1 MDGVRGRPA
10 ACDRDARDRRDQ
22 RGRGRVGAAPRRGV
36 RRRAVRDRGVEA
48 RRADLEEG
56 SALDRRRRLGDGGL
70 AVARDLAIDL
80 GTASVLVYR
89 LGDGIVFDDATVVAL
104 EAGTDRVVAVGEEA
118 WRIIGSGS
126 GDVVGVRPLRDGT
139 FTEFEITQRL
149 LEVVMR
155 RA

>member
-1 MDGVRGRPA
+1 M
-10 ACDRDARDRRDQ
+10 
-22 RGRGRVGAAPRRGV
+22 
-36 RRRAVRDRGVEA
+36 
-48 RRADLEEG
+48 
-56 SALDRRRRLGDGGL
+56 
-70 AVARDLAIDL
+70 ARDLAIDL

-104 EAGTDRVVAVGEEA
+104 DADSDRVVAVGEEA

-155 RA
+155 RAAPGRYPKPRVLVTIASGSSPVERRALEEAGGSSGAKRGGPVERAPA

>member
-1 MDGVRGRPA
+1 M
-10 ACDRDARDRRDQ
+10 
-22 RGRGRVGAAPRRGV
+22 
-36 RRRAVRDRGVEA
+36 
-48 RRADLEEG
+48 
-56 SALDRRRRLGDGGL
+56 
-70 AVARDLAIDL
+70 ARDLAIDL

-104 EAGTDRVVAVGEEA
+104 DADSDRVVAVGEEA

-155 RA
+155 RGGPRPGPQPRRVLPLPARRPPGPRRAARGA

>member
-1 MDGVRGRPA
+1 M
-10 ACDRDARDRRDQ
+10 
-22 RGRGRVGAAPRRGV
+22 
-36 RRRAVRDRGVEA
+36 
-48 RRADLEEG
+48 
-56 SALDRRRRLGDGGL
+56 
-70 AVARDLAIDL
+70 ARDLAIDL

-104 EAGTDRVVAVGEEA
+104 DALTNRVVAVGEDA

-155 RA
+155 RGTPPTGSLLVAIVR